1 VLLPGASR
9 YNLVALADALRVFYP
24 THHRALDDAK
34 ATRDIYLRLYEEA
47 QHLPNELLSN
57 IVQLGESVEWPGNLP
72 FRQILIEKTNANLE
86 LTGQTSVTN
95 QHLFAKKAEHPISPL
110 TPVPEPVPLDIDEA
124 TAILEP
130 GGEFSKHFPQF
141 EFRYHQVEMLRA
153 VAQALSEGRHLM
165 VEAGTGVGKSFAYLI
180 PAGLWSLQNNQRVVI
195 STNTINLQ
203 DQLINKDLPD
213 LNDAL
218 GWQLRAMVLKGRSN
232 YLCPRRLESLRRR
245 GPSDPDEMRVLA
257 KLMVWLQ
264 GTQSGDRGELNLN
277 NLAERR
283 VWDRLSAEDEGC
295 TAENCM
301 KHTGGSCPFYRAR
314 QAAQSAHLII
324 VNHALL
330 LADVA
335 SGYRV
340 LPEYDYLIIDEA
352 HHLEDA
358 TTTASCV
365 NLVVQKQPH

>member
-1 VLLPGASR
+1 MKSIVALDLETTGLNSNDDAIIEIGAVRFNKNRTEAEWTSLINPGCRIPPFITQLTGINDQMVLNAPSIYDVLDELVSFIGDLPLLGHNLKFDLAFLQKHPILKWNDRIDTYDLASVLLPGASR
-9 YNLVALADALRVFYP
+9 YNLVALADALRVYYP

-34 ATRDIYLRLYEEA
+34 ATRDVYLRLYEEA
-47 QHLPNELLSN
+47 QHLPNDLLSN
-57 IVQLGESVEWPGNLP
+57 IVQLGESVEWPGYLP
-72 FRQILIEKTNANLE
+72 FRQVLIEKTNANLE
-86 LTGQTSVTN
+86 FTGQTSVTN
-95 QHLFAKKAEHPISPL
+95 QHLFAKKTEHPISPL

-141 EFRYHQVEMLRA
+141 EFRYHQVEMLRS

-257 KLMVWLQ
+257 
-264 GTQSGDRGELNLN
+264 
-277 NLAERR
+277 
-283 VWDRLSAEDEGC
+283 
-295 TAENCM
+295 
-301 KHTGGSCPFYRAR
+301 
-314 QAAQSAHLII
+314 
-324 VNHALL
+324 
-330 LADVA
+330 
-335 SGYRV
+335 
-340 LPEYDYLIIDEA
+340 
-352 HHLEDA
+352 
-358 TTTASCV
+358 
-365 NLVVQKQPH
+365 